1 MYLFFLAPWAVAVPI
16 GPLAST
22 TSRTRDHVQAVLAPL
37 FTSLKFRLFH
47 LDAFVVTITI
57 IWSNVSPI
65 SCHHPVGEPPL
76 RPVSPDPVVL
86 HNVVAPQPQPAP
98 APRLLQLHYEAVL
111 LRGGDGHQLRGV
123 EAGAQQPGLGPRHL
137 PGNISG
143 FNPFI
148 MRLPTGLL
156 KNL

>member
-1 MYLFFLAPWAVAVPI
+1 MFFLAPWAVAVPI
-16 GPLAST
+16 SPLANS

-47 LDAFVVTITI
+47 LDDYAFVVTITI
-57 IWSNVSPI
+57 IWSNISPI
-65 SCHHPVGEPPL
+65 CCHHPAGEPPL
-76 RPVSPDPVVL
+76 LPVSPDPVVL
-86 HNVVAPQPQPAP
+86 HNVVSPQPQPAP
-98 APRLLQLHYEAVL
+98 ALLQLHYEAVL

-143 FNPFI
+143 FNPSI

-156 KNL
+156 NFL